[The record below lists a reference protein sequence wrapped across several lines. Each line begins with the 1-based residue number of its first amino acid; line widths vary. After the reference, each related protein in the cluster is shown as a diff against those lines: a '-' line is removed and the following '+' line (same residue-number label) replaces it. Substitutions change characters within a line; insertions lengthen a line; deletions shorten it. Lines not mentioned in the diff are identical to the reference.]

1 MSRVRRSLLGGR
13 AGSLLIPVMLAVTLT
28 VSGCSGGESD
38 GSDGAGS
45 SPSREGGGAS
55 RAADPSSP
63 SETLDSA
70 LLDRA
75 RDVQTAQQ
83 ALSDGGQGAF
93 TVELAQ
99 GRARGVL
106 PSVAGAYDFTVPAG
120 SFTAV
125 TDEADRTVRLRYRTR
140 GGRAWSQVLYP
151 GSPLAP
157 DCWYQIALPQG
168 DVAMPA
174 QISTLLY
181 LEPDPDD
188 PRAER
193 DRAVAQ
199 LVDVLNAVG
208 LTRLANLLDA
218 EAALAR
224 VPVTVRI
231 EGGGDE
237 ARFASWSVSGAE
249 LLSVLDQAVRGR
261 AAAGEIAAVR
271 DAVRTATWRI
281 AVEPGDP
288 PRIAAPPADRVL
300 VAGDTCR

>member
-1 MSRVRRSLLGGR
+1 MSRVRAAAPGRR
-13 AGSLLIPVMLAVTLT
+13 AGALLLPVTLAVTLAA
-28 VSGCSGGESD
+28 SGCSSGDSGGAE
-38 GSDGAGS
+38 GADAG
-45 SPSREGGGAS
+45 PSREAPSAS
-55 RAADPSSP
+55 RPAEPA
-63 SETLDSA
+63 ETLDSA

-93 TVELAQ
+93 AVELVQ

-106 PSVAGAYDFTVPAG
+106 PSVDGAYDFTVPAG

-125 TDEADRTVRLRYRTR
+125 TEEADRTVRLEYRTR

-157 DCWYQIALPQG
+157 DCWYQIALPRG

-231 EGGGDE
+231 EGEGDE
-237 ARFASWSVSGAE
+237 ARFASWRVSGAD